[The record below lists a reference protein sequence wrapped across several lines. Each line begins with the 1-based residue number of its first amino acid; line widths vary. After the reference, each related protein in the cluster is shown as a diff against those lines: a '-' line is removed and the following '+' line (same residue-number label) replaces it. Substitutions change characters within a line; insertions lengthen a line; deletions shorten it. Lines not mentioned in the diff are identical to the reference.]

1 MCLKWNVKER
11 GLKNPWL
18 CIFFGSSGN
27 LVTILYIDQFVL
39 WITENQANDLVDI
52 INKNRTSKKL
62 PLLNNSPGLGCIAL
76 QYIKECRG
84 NCSQNNTLNCNP
96 PENDFTE
103 IFAPN
108 CGVELPTFG
117 TISGLIVGCQQK
129 HLDPPE
135 AFSRVLIHSNKSL
148 SVIHNKTHTE
158 VGIGIVRGKG
168 HKGGYLWCALFSSNE
183 KNSTFVLEDLGKGIE
198 QKEGCYSGTGV
209 SCSSGGRNWNFVF
222 ATNCVWTMVF
232 CFL

>member
-1 MCLKWNVKER
+1 MASNKICCFW
-11 GLKNPWL
+11 
-18 CIFFGSSGN
+18 
-27 LVTILYIDQFVL
+27 
-39 WITENQANDLVDI
+39 WIIALLLLAPTSVCSNNHENQANDLVDI

-62 PLLNNSPGLGCIAL
+62 SLLNNSPGLGCIAL

-103 IFAPN
+103 IFSPN

-129 HLDPPE
+129 HLDPSE
-135 AFSRVLIHSNKSL
+135 AFSRVLIHSNKNL

-168 HKGGYLWCALFSSNE
+168 QKGPYLWCALFSSNE

-198 QKEGCYSGTGV
+198 QKEGCYSRSGV
-209 SCSSGGRNWNFVF
+209 SCSLGGRNRNFVF
-222 ATNCVWTMVF
+222 ATNCVWTMVL
-232 CFL
+232 CFLVIGRTGFF